1 LKLVPQNRC
10 LRGHEHDIDLAA
22 GSLEFDDGGDHA
34 YLSVPCFRCGAW
46 AMISVKIVELAWG
59 KADDGVCTAPRPN
72 TSSSELK

>member
-1 LKLVPQNRC
+1 MKRIPQVRC
-10 LRGHEHDIDLAA
+10 LTGPKHEMDLCD
-22 GSLEFDDGGDHA
+22 GSLEIDDGGDHA

-59 KADDGVCTAPRPN
+59 KADDRVCTAPRPN